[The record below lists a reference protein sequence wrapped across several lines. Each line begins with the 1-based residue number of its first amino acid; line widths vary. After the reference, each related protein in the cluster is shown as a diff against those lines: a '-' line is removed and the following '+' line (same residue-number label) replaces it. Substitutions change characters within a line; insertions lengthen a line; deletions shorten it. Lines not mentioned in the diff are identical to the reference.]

1 MVACWSEEITALQRV
16 PDLEEDEKRSKDNRQ
31 ALDKAHDPVTPMP
44 LHDPAGQKKRKSRDA
59 VAPQQPVHDRCSA
72 RVATH
77 DGRIPREPSRD
88 KQPDCA
94 NDVAQL
100 RDANPVRHD
109 GRAES
114 RSAKAPVSM
123 PLSSAKVRPSAR
135 AATAAEAVAPTPRR
149 TPSRVSPSCC
159 RSHAAAPANTAPS
172 TPAITANDRLR
183 SKAVTRPYATI
194 RASEGTECR
203 RAANQAA
210 VESGSSRPR
219 KSRQRLPAAIAPG
232 TRAANVR

>member
-1 MVACWSEEITALQRV
+1 MVACWSEEIPALQRA

-31 ALDKAHDPVTPMP
+31 ALDKAHAPVTPMP
-44 LHDPAGQKKRKSRDA
+44 LHDPAGQKKREGRDA

-72 RVATH
+72 GVATH

-100 RDANPVRHD
+100 RDANRSATMAVP
-109 GRAES
+109 RAE
-114 RSAKAPVSM
+114 SAKAPVSM

-149 TPSRVSPSCC
+149 APSRVSPSCC

-183 SKAVTRPYATI
+183 SKAVTRPYATT
-194 RASEGTECR
+194 RASRGPSV
-203 RAANQAA
+203 AAPANQAA